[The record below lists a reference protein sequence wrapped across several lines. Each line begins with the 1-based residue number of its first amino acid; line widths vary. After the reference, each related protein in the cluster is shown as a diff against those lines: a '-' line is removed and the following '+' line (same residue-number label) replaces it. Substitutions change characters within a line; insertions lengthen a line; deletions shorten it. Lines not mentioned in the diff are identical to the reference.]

1 MDRTKISRSNEEEE
15 EEDMGE
21 DIPVIDFGAF
31 LNGNSDDRRRISVA
45 IGNACR
51 DVGFFY
57 LANHGVPSRVIA
69 AVYDQA
75 KRFFNQSVDEKM
87 KIYIGSCPCANNR
100 GYTPMFEE
108 KLSVKGDLK
117 EGFDLALELPA
128 DDRDR
133 LERGASLYGPNVWP
147 ENLPGHSSSI
157 RCSAHLLLLLL
168 LLLLQDF
175 VNVSMITITCRCL
188 RCLTVSWKPLLWLCH
203 FPRLISVRC
212 LTSPW

>member
-1 MDRTKISRSNEEEE
+1 MDRTKISRSNDEEEMS
-15 EEDMGE
+15 DV
-21 DIPVIDFGAF
+21 IPVIDFGPF
-31 LNGNSDDRRRISVA
+31 LNGNVEDRRRISLA
-45 IGNACR
+45 IGDACR

-57 LANHGVPSRVIA
+57 LANHGISSRAID

-75 KRFFNQSVDEKM
+75 RRFFGQSIEEKM
-87 KIYIGSCPCANNR
+87 KIYIGSCPWANNR

-147 ENLPGHSSSI
+147 DNLPGHFPIGECPAASRS
-157 RCSAHLLLLLL
+157 LL
-168 LLLLQDF
+168 
-175 VNVSMITITCRCL
+175 
-188 RCLTVSWKPLLWLCH
+188 
-203 FPRLISVRC
+203 
-212 LTSPW
+212 